1 MRQTDN
7 KNYTSPLPFEGFAE
21 ALMRTFEVALPEPER
36 FRTPQDLDQFLA
48 EQRLSAPAATHEDVE
63 LVRTLREALRTL
75 FDESRNEHDRAEQ
88 LNEMLS
94 RATVTLAMPPGRPFL
109 TISAPSAA
117 TLIERVSTASAVS
130 LASAVARYGFS
141 RLRVCAADPC
151 RDAFID
157 TSKKGARRFC
167 GNRCASR
174 WHVATFRQRKK
185 KEDHAK

>member
-1 MRQTDN
+1 
-7 KNYTSPLPFEGFAE
+7 
-21 ALMRTFEVALPEPER
+21 MRTFEVALPEPER

-48 EQRLSAPAATHEDVE
+48 EERLSAPAATHEDVE

-94 RATVTLAMPPGRPFL
+94 RATVTLAIPQGRPFL